1 MENGEL
7 LNYYEMNVNISQKG
21 SLNIKYVESFENQDV
36 DGTKVTNKL
45 IENSIKV
52 YREISKVALSTD
64 KIPLTI
70 EVLINRIKMSKST
83 IKRSFKFLK
92 AIGLLQITQIRSS
105 NGTKFLTKYVIS
117 PERNEAFAAESLKD
131 VSISI
136 KMYNGGKDI
145 MIDVNVIK
153 KLYQDKLFNFIGDI
167 AENRFKEIETKIK
180 DAVNSNKDKSFYLQ
194 DDKRLKVLKQELNEE
209 KGKLLSLCYNLLYKI
224 DTNLNL
230 YFIDYAET
238 YLNLEKPYK
247 DMNEAVE
254 HIGDIIN
261 KQISNSEIY
270 QTQNESLEAIN
281 MRIET
286 LKNGVDIIASK
297 IQTRL
302 TQRKNQY
309 DLEIERN

>member
-7 LNYYEMNVNISQKG
+7 LNQNEMNVNISNKG
-21 SLNIKYVESFENQDV
+21 SLNLKYVESFENQNV
-36 DGTKVTNKL
+36 DGTKVTKKL

-52 YREISKVALSTD
+52 YREASKFALSTN
-64 KIPLTI
+64 KVPLTL
-70 EVLINRIKMSKST
+70 EVLTNRVDMSEST

-92 AIGLLQITQIRSS
+92 TIGLLQITQIKAS
-105 NGTKFLTKYVIS
+105 NGAKFLTKYVLS

-131 VSISI
+131 VNRSI
-136 KMYNGGKDI
+136 KMYNGGNDI
-145 MIDVNVIK
+145 TIDEKVIV

-180 DAVNSNKDKSFYLQ
+180 DAVNSNKDKVFYLQ

-224 DTNLNL
+224 DSDLQL

-238 YLNLEKPYK
+238 YFKLNKPYK

-254 HIGDIIN
+254 HIGEIIN
-261 KQISNSEIY
+261 KQISTSAIF
-270 QTQNESLEAIN
+270 QAQKESLEAIN

-297 IQTRL
+297 IQSRL